1 MGWLPVGTR
10 AHHGLR
16 MGVADETSLRWRGP
30 VTPPMSRLTPKLA
43 STVTSNDSLLTR
55 ERAPNARRASVLYAD
70 TCSYMPCPFD
80 A

>member
-16 MGVADETSLRWRGP
+16 MGVADKTSLRWRGP
-30 VTPPMSRLTPKLA
+30 VTPPMSRLTP
-43 STVTSNDSLLTR
+43 SVDRHVERFPPDSR
-55 ERAPNARRASVLYAD
+55 KSSKCRRRASVLYAD
-70 TCSYMPCPFD
+70 TYSYMPCPFD